1 MLLTQYA
8 VRKASE
14 VENQM
19 TSAERVMTYTKL
31 ESEPGYKEERIP
43 QENWPSEGNITFQ
56 DVSLI
61 YYPGGPQVLKR
72 INVNIKG
79 GTKIGVAGRTGAG
92 KSSFVAALLRM
103 PDADGDII
111 VDDVPIHGIN
121 LQEARRCIS
130 ILGQSPVLFSGSLRK
145 NLDLMG
151 HFQDEDLWRA
161 LDDVQL
167 KDLIE
172 SLEGQLDHE
181 LLEHGANVSVGERQ
195 LICLARVLL
204 QKNKIIILDEP
215 TAHVDPDTEQT
226 IWNVVHEKLQ
236 DSTVITI
243 AHRLNTIRDCDK
255 ILVLKNGEVD
265 EFDSFDILANRK
277 GSTLGEMLQ
286 VANI

>member
-43 QENWPSEGNITFQ
+43 QENWPSEGDITFQ

-226 IWNVVHEKLQ
+226 IWNVVQEKLQ

>member
-1 MLLTQYA
+1 
-8 VRKASE
+8 
-14 VENQM
+14 M

-31 ESEPGYKEERIP
+31 ESEPGYKVERIP
-43 QENWPSEGNITFQ
+43 PENWPSEGNITFR

-61 YYPGGPQVLKR
+61 YYPGGPQVLKQ
-72 INVNIKG
+72 INVDFKG

-103 PDADGDII
+103 PDTDGDII

-121 LQEARRCIS
+121 LREARRCIS

-145 NLDLMG
+145 NLDVMG

-167 KDLIE
+167 KDVIE
-172 SLEGQLDHE
+172 RLEGQLDYE
-181 LLEHGANVSVGERQ
+181 LLEHGTNFSVGERQ

-204 QKNKIIILDEP
+204 QKNKIVILDEP

-226 IWNVVHEKLQ
+226 IWNVAREKLQ

-243 AHRLNTIRDCDK
+243 AHRLHTIRDCDK

-277 GSTLGEMLQ
+277 GSTLGEMLR